1 MIKVNLLEGTAE
13 QRVTIQKIKVSAKR
27 GQLIFMLGAALLI
40 FGIAVG
46 IDHLWT
52 NNQFTKA
59 ETDLNREKDDEKK
72 LKADNDRKTELESEL
87 KQVEDRIKVIKQL
100 RAEQKGPV
108 GMLSAINERVPGGT
122 TDFQLKAI
130 TQKGNRLTIV
140 GNAPD
145 QQTVASFVQKLEFS
159 NGMFTNLVFFLEGKD
174 ELAAAAAREGKRAA
188 DNPDDIARMFHFKID
203 CDYNKPRDASADESK
218 PADKQSTSQGK

>member
-52 NNQFTKA
+52 NNQLAKA
-59 ETDLNREKDDEKK
+59 ETDLNREKEDAKK
-72 LKADNDRKTELESEL
+72 LEGDIQRKNDLESEL

-145 QQTVASFVQKLEFS
+145 QQTVATFVQKLEFS
-159 NGMFTNLVFFLEGKD
+159 NGMFTNLTFFLEGKD
-174 ELAAAAAREGKRAA
+174 EVAAAASKDGKKAET
-188 DNPDDIARMFHFKID
+188 DEIARMFHFKID
-203 CDYNKPRDASADESK
+203 CDYNKPHDASADESK
-218 PADKQSTSQGK
+218 PADKPQTTQGK